1 MKESPSGPKRKYYTL
16 TEKGEEALGE
26 FMDRWEAM
34 QSSVERLLEGK
45 GRKIM
50 LSSEARKFLLDM
62 RLFLTAKS
70 VKKVILKTFRRCRVA
85 FNRS

>member
-16 TEKGEEALGE
+16 TEDGEALDE

-45 GRKIM
+45 GEENNAIK
-50 LSSEARKFLLDM
+50 
-62 RLFLTAKS
+62 
-70 VKKVILKTFRRCRVA
+70 
-85 FNRS
+85 

>member
-16 TEKGEEALGE
+16 TEKGEEALNE

-45 GRKIM
+45 GRKNNAI
-50 LSSEARKFLLDM
+50 K
-62 RLFLTAKS
+62 
-70 VKKVILKTFRRCRVA
+70 
-85 FNRS
+85 